1 MKPKTIQFEV
11 TSEAQEA
18 LLRQFYAYVQEMDQ
32 LALTAPP
39 GQVID
44 ACEQMA
50 WLRGQNINREV
61 LQKAV
66 QQRIDTAEKK
76 GRR

>member
-1 MKPKTIQFEV
+1 MKPKVVQFDV
-11 TSEAQEA
+11 TDESQEA
-18 LLRQFYAYVQEMDQ
+18 LLRQFYAYVQEMDK
-32 LALTAPP
+32 LALSAPP

-50 WLRGQNINREV
+50 WQRGQDVSREV

-66 QQRIDTAEKK
+66 QRRIDAAEKK